1 MCKEGIRAE
10 VKAEER
16 VGEKEGTADERRGVV
31 FQGGKV
37 R

>member
-10 VKAEER
+10 VKEER
-16 VGEKEGTADERRGVV
+16 VGEKEGTANERRGVV